1 MDSSIAMDEKKRLA
15 SFILIVLSLFILAV
29 GAIIFFPFL
38 KSAAWAIIIVL
49 LLYPIYNRLNSFLK
63 DRRAISATI
72 MCIVVVAFIIV
83 PSFFLF
89 SALTEEAIK
98 VYQRLESSRA
108 TDMTQVLPWLARY
121 KETFT
126 KYFPTVNFETRDIFS
141 ATSGRVGE
149 FLVQE
154 STLIFKN
161 LLQFLAYLIFTLV
174 ITYYLFKEGDRFLTT
189 IQELLPLS
197 RIDAEMFTNRIYKV
211 LIATLRG
218 SLLTACLQA
227 ALGGLILW
235 ILGFSAPILWGT
247 LMGIATFIPILG
259 ASVVW
264 LPAVG
269 YLLVKGSIF
278 KALILAGFG
287 ALVISQV
294 DYILR
299 PILISGKAKIHN
311 LLLFFSII
319 GGLWSFGLLGIF
331 LGPIFVSLA
340 IAVLEIYKL
349 KVLERRT

>member
-1 MDSSIAMDEKKRLA
+1 MDEKKGLA

-29 GAIIFFPFL
+29 GAKIFFPFL

-72 MCIVVVAFIIV
+72 MCIVVVAFIII

-108 TDMTQVLPWLARY
+108 TDMTQVLPWLARH

-141 ATSGRVGE
+141 VTLGRAGE

-154 STLIFKN
+154 GTLIFKN

-197 RIDAEMFTNRIYKV
+197 KTDTEMFTNRIYEV

-218 SLLTACLQA
+218 SLLTALLQA
-227 ALGGLILW
+227 VLGGLILW

-247 LMGIATFIPILG
+247 LMGIASFIPILG

-269 YLLVKGSIF
+269 YLLVKGSVF

-349 KVLERRT
+349 KALERRT